1 MTVKEI
7 PALIEGTVV
16 VKGDDQREVTGVYC
30 CDMLSQVMGRAPADC
45 AWVTIMGGVNAVAV
59 SALADTACI
68 IVAEGLDVDAD
79 AVVKA
84 REQDIPV
91 LRTPLPIFEAA
102 KRIDKAL
109 S

>member
-1 MTVKEI
+1 MAAAVG
-7 PALIEGTVV
+7 PQSRAVV
-16 VKGDDQREVTGVYC
+16 VAHPVAIGVGEAGAAGAA
-30 CDMLSQVMGRAPADC
+30 VAAD
-45 AWVTIMGGVNAVAV
+45 AVAV